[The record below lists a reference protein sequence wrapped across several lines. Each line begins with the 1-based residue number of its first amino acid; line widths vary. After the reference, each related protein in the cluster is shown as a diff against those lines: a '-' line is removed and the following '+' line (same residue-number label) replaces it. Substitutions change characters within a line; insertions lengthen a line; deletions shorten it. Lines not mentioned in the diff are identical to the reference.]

1 MQNKNLVKC
10 KACGNDIS
18 RKAKK
23 CPSCGH
29 DQRNFFQ
36 KHKILTVI
44 LGLAILGGIGSALGG
59 GEEPV
64 EYIAYNYGDTL
75 KKENTIPESDFKLPD
90 GLSVEI
96 VSQEIVTKDELKDA
110 NFLNSANNEVA
121 VLLIKF
127 TNSGKEAINYNTIG
141 FTYATKNGVQVDS
154 WASFNVL
161 PDKFSAFDSFSAGDL
176 MPGSNFTRIAS
187 VEIPDNDPVKR
198 IYYRYFGSEFS
209 VELPD

>member
-29 DQRNFFQ
+29 DQRSFFG
-36 KHKILTVI
+36 KHKFLSLILVLVL
-44 LGLAILGGIGSALGG
+44 LGAASAALGG

-127 TNSGKEAINYNTIG
+127 TNNGKEAINYNTIG
-141 FTYATKNGVQVDS
+141 FTYATKSGVQVDS

-161 PDKFSAFDSFSAGDL
+161 PDRFATYDSFSAGDL
-176 MPGSNFTRIAS
+176 MPGSNFTRIVS

-198 IYYRYFGSEFS
+198 IYYRYFGTEFS
-209 VELPD
+209 VELPE